1 MTSKQTGIPP
11 FIFISIIQNTFTMT
25 TVDEDD
31 VTEVSN
37 MRVSVAS
44 VASKQTQST
53 NKSVI
58 GLDSPEG
65 TPGSKA
71 KRARTKSSFYTPE
84 ESNVETLSKAKA
96 SSPARS
102 AKRNLAEVMDDNDVQ
117 ECDMYVSNLERKY
130 REARV
135 TMKAEPGNSKLVLL
149 AQDAEREFFQTLF
162 VLNKR
167 TGNGI
172 KWPGWTEGYI
182 QLATLSKLGQKYQA
196 TRSKYIVLM
205 LLYKS

>member
-1 MTSKQTGIPP
+1 MTSEQTHIPP
-11 FIFISIIQNTFTMT
+11 FIFISVVQNTSSMT

-44 VASKQTQST
+44 VASKQTEST

-58 GLDSPEG
+58 GLDSPEV

-71 KRARTKSSFYTPE
+71 KRARTQRSFYTPE
-84 ESNVETLSKAKA
+84 SSNVDTASNAKA

-102 AKRNLAEVMDDNDVQ
+102 AKRNLDAVLDDYVG
-117 ECDMYVSNLERKY
+117 CDMYVSNLERKY
-130 REARV
+130 RDAKV
-135 TMKAEPGNSKLVLL
+135 AVKADPGNAKLVPLL
-149 AQDAEREFFQTLF
+149 QDAEREFFQTLF

-196 TRSKYIVLM
+196 THSKYFVIM
-205 LLYKS
+205 LL